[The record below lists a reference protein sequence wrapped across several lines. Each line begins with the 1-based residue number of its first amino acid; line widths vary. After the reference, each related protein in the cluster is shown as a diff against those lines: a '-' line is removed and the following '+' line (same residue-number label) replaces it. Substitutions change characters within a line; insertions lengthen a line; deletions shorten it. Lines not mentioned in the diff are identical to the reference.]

1 MTYLIVIGFDVGFG
15 LGYVLEYLLLRKLKM
30 IREAPKQ

>member
-15 LGYVLEYLLLRKLKM
+15 MGCILESLVLRKLKM
-30 IREAPKQ
+30 IKKASA